1 MADFF
6 PAYEAMI
13 IDEGGY
19 KLHTVAGDRGGQ
31 TYAGIARNYHPDWPG
46 WVWIGKGEIPPA
58 QLVRDFYRLQFWD
71 PLRCG
76 EIKQQSIAATLFN
89 FAVNAGVGTAS
100 KLAQAVVG
108 ATPDGKIGPKSLE
121 ALNAMHPER
130 FAAAFAL
137 AKLARYAQICNLD
150 RSQSKFL
157 LGWVNRTLRGLA

>member
-1 MADFF
+1 MSDFL
-6 PAYEAMI
+6 PAYESMI

-19 KLHTVAGDRGGQ
+19 KLHTVQGDKGGA
-31 TYAGIARNYHPDWPG
+31 TYAGIARNHHPGWPG
-46 WVWIGKGEIPPA
+46 WEWIDRGAEPPA
-58 QLVRDFYRLQFWD
+58 QLVRDFYRLKFWD

-76 EIKQQSIAATLFN
+76 EIRQQAIAASLFN
-89 FAVNAGVGTAS
+89 FAVNAGIKTSA

-108 ATPDGKIGPKSLE
+108 VTPDGQLGPKSLE

-137 AKLARYAQICNLD
+137 AKLARYAQICNRD